1 MPLDNSSARTGYYT
15 RLNYDDVRTR
25 TFGIHSSLND
35 VLPSY
40 RIVYLNTEAKDT
52 NGETNTDNVTV
63 GYVGTPDATA
73 VVMGITKFG
82 QEGLD
87 NQVTY
92 LPGINKDLN
101 VSVTYIGDMLVEVA
115 PGTVLAVGDEL
126 GSDAEGRATT
136 NATNPTGIIAVSATG
151 GTGTAANP
159 EYVRGLIR

>member
-1 MPLDNSSARTGYYT
+1 MPLDNSTARSGYYT

-25 TFGIHSSLND
+25 TFGIQSSLNG

-40 RIVYLNTEAKDT
+40 RIVYLNSEPKDT

-63 GYVGTPDATA
+63 GYVGTLGATT
-73 VVMGITKFG
+73 VCMGITKFG

-92 LPGINKDLN
+92 LPGFNKDLN
-101 VSVTYIGDMLVEVA
+101 VSVTYIGDMLIEVV
-115 PGTVLAVGDEL
+115 PGETISVGTEL
-126 GSDAEGRATT
+126 GSDAEGRA
-136 NATNPTGIIAVSATG
+136 NGSGGTGIIAVSATS
-151 GTGTAANP
+151 GTGTADNP